1 MTKQESEVLE
11 KFGSEEVKSAK
22 LFRVWHKVEKAE
34 KDFLDK
40 ALKYKFYTLLKSLFR
55 LFMLL

>member
-1 MTKQESEVLE
+1 MPFFIKILISKDYKIIFIIHITIK
-11 KFGSEEVKSAK
+11 
-22 LFRVWHKVEKAE
+22 